1 MTLIE
6 LVRRRARALAGER
19 SGATALEFAILAPVL
34 FLAVIGI
41 IELAIVLLIQVLLEG
56 SVREASRFGITGYT
70 PAGVTRDTQ
79 IRNVVA
85 RYTIGLINPNAITIT
100 TKVYPSFGQ
109 IGQPEPYTDSNHN
122 GHYDAGEPYTDING
136 NGRWDADMGASGSGS
151 AGDVVLYTVSYD
163 WHMITG
169 LMRPLMGTNGV
180 VHLQASIAV
189 RNEPW

>member
-1 MTLIE
+1 MNPIDLI
-6 LVRRRARALAGER
+6 RRRIRALIGER

-34 FLAVIGI
+34 FVAVVGV

-70 PAGVTRDTQ
+70 PEGVSRDTQ
-79 IRNVVA
+79 IRNVVNQF
-85 RYTIGLINPNAITIT
+85 TIGLLNPSAITID
-100 TKVYPSFGQ
+100 TKVYPSFDQ
-109 IGQPEPYTDSNHN
+109 IGRPEPFTDTNSN
-122 GHYDAGEPYTDING
+122 GQYDGGEPYTDING
-136 NGRWDADMGASGSGS
+136 NGSWDADMGVAGTGG

-180 VHLQASIAV
+180 VHLQAAIAV